1 MRIIGLSIASLAFPV
16 ALILEICPSPAAAR
30 PVPTETIRWSAA
42 TAQRYA
48 AEIGANID
56 VRDVLSRLSP
66 DQRRNVRITAAAK
79 NIGHSSEREL
89 FVRIVH
95 KELCELSLCPM
106 ILMQGRAN
114 GNLTMIATEATRV
127 RLLSVSFG
135 GYKAFRV
142 YRLGT
147 SYVDFYCGSD
157 GLCSTPS

>member
-1 MRIIGLSIASLAFPV
+1 MRITGLSIASLAFSL

-66 DQRRNVRITAAAK
+66 DQQRNVRITAAAK

-95 KELCELSLCPM
+95 NELCEHSLCPM

-127 RLLSVSFG
+127 RLLSVWSG

-157 GLCSTPS
+157 ARCSTPS